1 MEHNHRLNEINVKNC
16 TSYYLH
22 AIIKI
27 EDFDFDNGLLDE
39 KSYGN
44 ILIYWHLLGL
54 FGKIVG
60 FIRVYNG
67 TRHLVLFVG
76 EKYDFICT
84 RIRYVIEVKCGIMYV
99 TSHKYAKII
108 IDSNDSLAL
117 KKRLVIL

>member
-1 MEHNHRLNEINVKNC
+1 MHG
-16 TSYYLH
+16 
-22 AIIKI
+22 IIKI

-99 TSHKYAKII
+99 TSHKYANII
-108 IDSNDSLAL
+108 IDSNNSLTL
-117 KKRLVIL
+117 EKRLAIL

>member
-44 ILIYWHLLGL
+44 ILIY
-54 FGKIVG
+54 
-60 FIRVYNG
+60 
-67 TRHLVLFVG
+67 
-76 EKYDFICT
+76 
-84 RIRYVIEVKCGIMYV
+84 
-99 TSHKYAKII
+99 
-108 IDSNDSLAL
+108 
-117 KKRLVIL
+117 